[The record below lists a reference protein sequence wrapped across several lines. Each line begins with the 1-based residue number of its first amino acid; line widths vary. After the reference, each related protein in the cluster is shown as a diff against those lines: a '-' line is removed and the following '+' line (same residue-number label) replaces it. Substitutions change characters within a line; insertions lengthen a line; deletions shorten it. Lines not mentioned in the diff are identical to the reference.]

1 MKREGES
8 KGISH
13 DMQKGSKSGELTLS
27 EKHIQRWHLLKITG
41 GFCLPF
47 CSSPR
52 LFIISQSEKPRI
64 QHQFQA
70 SVQTQS
76 TLSTHGN
83 NASSGQ
89 SERCGLIVFLRRIP
103 LYYYYYCTIVL
114 FCFVL
119 FCLRNLHSVF
129 HSAYTNLH
137 SHQQLQ
143 EDFLFSICSPAFV
156 ICRLFNDVYSDWCEM
171 VPHCSFDLHFPNNQ

>member
-47 CSSPR
+47 CSSPH

-70 SVQTQS
+70 SIQSQS

-103 LYYYYYCTIVL
+103 LYYYYGTIVVFL
-114 FCFVL
+114 QCCVRFCGGIILSKRIRIHSKVWIQWVSL
-119 FCLRNLHSVF
+119 PSWIKICLTLHMSSECKQFCR
-129 HSAYTNLH
+129 
-137 SHQQLQ
+137 
-143 EDFLFSICSPAFV
+143 E
-156 ICRLFNDVYSDWCEM
+156 
-171 VPHCSFDLHFPNNQ
+171 